1 VLPVLG
7 HRGHMRAVDVFRAAV
22 RCKSSCGA
30 GVNERWGLDDLTVM
44 CIWLCCTHVH
54 ALPTDESC
62 QGASELYAPV
72 LRLVNKD
79 SNNLL
84 STAWFAVFV

>member
-1 VLPVLG
+1 ML
-7 HRGHMRAVDVFRAAV
+7 AVDVFRAAT
-22 RCKSSCGA
+22 RCKSICVA
-30 GVNERWGLDDLTVM
+30 GVNERWGLDDATVM

-62 QGASELYAPV
+62 HNASELCAPV

-79 SNNLL
+79 SNHLL